1 MSNESRENVSFLKVQ
16 QAWLNWVNRASGKQ
30 GKSAHPRIRV
40 SSAHH
45 EWNHVVVPLIALA
58 KGFFADE
65 GLEDLELVT
74 LESED
79 ASIEAL
85 TCRKADFS
93 LDAATAYALKAISEG
108 SDIYIIA
115 PRRGTHAF
123 HLFGQKGMSSVR
135 DLKGG
140 RINAFTPGD
149 EMTVQAAQ
157 VVRDAGMVPDVDV
170 KVTFY
175 AGNMHDIFG
184 MENSFRR
191 GETQG
196 LLAADVQVERLKSDG
211 YPVLVNLQKTYLPR
225 QDRVILATGNMV
237 NDHHDTVKAFIK
249 GIIRGNRFFLNK
261 KNRQEITDIVQ
272 EAGFVIENR
281 QLFDSIFDS
290 LYTRIPANCHL
301 PLEGVEQAVKEQI
314 AAGHI
319 GKNITTDKIVK
330 IKPLQEAQNELG
342 VV

>member
-1 MSNESRENVSFLKVQ
+1 MSNESKENISFLKVQ
-16 QAWLNWVNRASGKQ
+16 QAWLNWTHRTSSMKGNSV
-30 GKSAHPRIRV
+30 HPRIRI

-58 KGFFADE
+58 KGFFAEE

-85 TCRKADFS
+85 TYNKADFA
-93 LDAATAYALKAISEG
+93 LDAATAYALKAISNG
-108 SDIYIIA
+108 SNIYIIA

-123 HLFGQKGMSSVR
+123 HLFGQKGMHSVK

-149 EMTVQAAQ
+149 EMTVQSAQ
-157 VVRDAGMVPDVDV
+157 VIRDAGMVPNVDV
-170 KVTFY
+170 KITFY
-175 AGNMHDIFG
+175 EGNMHDIFG
-184 MENSFRR
+184 MENSFRK
-191 GETQG
+191 GETQA
-196 LLAADVQVERLKSDG
+196 LLAADVQVEKLKSDG
-211 YPVLVNLQKTYLPR
+211 YPILVNLHEAYLPR
-225 QDRVILATGNMV
+225 QDRVIVAAGNMV
-237 NDHHDTVKAFIK
+237 NNHHNTVRAFIK
-249 GIIRGNRFFLNK
+249 GIIRGNRFFLDK

-272 EAGFVIENR
+272 EAGFVIENQ

-301 PLEGVEQAVKEQI
+301 PLDGIEQAIKEQVS
-314 AAGHI
+314 AGNI
-319 GKNITTDKIVK
+319 GKNIKIDNIVR
-330 IKPLQEAQNELG
+330 IRPLQEAQNELG
-342 VV
+342 LI